1 MCDINVRPGDLFE
14 EGIIEKI
21 VSHRIILVNNTVLQ
35 MQWVFIQCIF
45 CNKSNCFFCQN
56 IS

>member
-21 VSHRIILVNNTVLQ
+21 VSHGIILVNNTVLQ
-35 MQWVFIQCIF
+35 MIMGFYSMYIL
-45 CNKSNCFFCQN
+45 
-56 IS
+56 